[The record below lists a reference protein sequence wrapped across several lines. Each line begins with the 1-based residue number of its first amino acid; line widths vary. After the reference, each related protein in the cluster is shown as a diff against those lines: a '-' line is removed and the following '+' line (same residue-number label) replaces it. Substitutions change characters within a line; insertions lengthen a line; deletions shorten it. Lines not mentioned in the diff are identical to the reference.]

1 MSDATAVAKAD
12 NGHAPRLSV
21 EMERVDAV
29 ARQAA
34 ALAKSSIIPDVYRGS
49 PSNCLVA
56 LDMANRSSLG
66 VLTVMQNLHVIKG
79 RPSWGSSFLIGAV
92 NACGR
97 FSPIRFQ
104 EEGAVGKK
112 GWRVRAVA
120 SSKEDGETLEGP
132 WVSWEMAEA
141 EGWTSRKDR
150 SGNETSKWQTM
161 PELMVR
167 YRSAAFWARLYAP
180 EISMGFLTADEAEDV
195 GPPPRAHVRSIAEAL
210 DGPGEVDDQPDVEVL
225 DGADYSREAHDA
237 LLSMED

>member
-1 MSDATAVAKAD
+1 MSESTAVTKAD
-12 NGHAPRLSV
+12 NGHTPRLSI

-66 VLTVMQNLHVIKG
+66 VLTVMQNLHIIKG

-104 EEGAVGKK
+104 EEGTVGKK

-141 EGWTSRKDR
+141 EGWVNK
-150 SGNETSKWQTM
+150 SGSKWQTM
-161 PELMVR
+161 PELMIR

-210 DGPGEVDDQPDVEVL
+210 DGPSEVDDQPDVEVL
-225 DGADYSREAHDA
+225 DGPDYSREAHDD